1 MWCMYTRSSPETAYE
16 CREQHSNSPMCKAG
30 LKCSLAITG
39 RVNPFVPCYTHG
51 EAITTPPCSH
61 LARFVQALPLISG
74 KHVFLTV
81 AHSLVSIII
90 IQLKDFW
97 CDSLKICPI
106 KLSKLQTVQKA
117 PGAAYSLLLCS
128 NFPPP
133 TMKNR
138 NHTTSPALITPYSL
152 WALRWLRPLEQMPE
166 GCRRNPSISF
176 KDFSKVNYSCCSKA
190 G

>member
-1 MWCMYTRSSPETAYE
+1 MRCVYTRSSPETAYE
-16 CREQHSNSPMCKAG
+16 CREQHSNSPTCKAG

-39 RVNPFVPCYTHG
+39 WVNPFVPCCTHG

-61 LARFVQALPLISG
+61 LARFVQTLPLISG

-81 AHSLVSIII
+81 AHSLLSIII
-90 IQLKDFW
+90 MQLKDFW

-106 KLSKLQTVQKA
+106 KLSKLQTVGKA

-133 TMKNR
+133 RIKNR
-138 NHTTSPALITPYSL
+138 NQHSFPSLDYPIFPVSTKVAEATGAAL
-152 WALRWLRPLEQMPE
+152 PE
-166 GCRRNPSISF
+166 ADAWGLQEPF
-176 KDFSKVNYSCCSKA
+176 HLLQGF
-190 G
+190 